1 MVISRQTV
9 LGLVAVLVVAAAI
22 VARLALWTSAPP
34 LFTIAGT
41 VTTARCATTPAPE
54 VPVEVLGPDGTLLSV
69 GTAQRPATPGQ
80 ACSTSFSVP
89 DVPAGHGRYGIR
101 IEELGDQVHWKDE
114 DESRAGVSIS
124 VNA

>member
-22 VARLALWTSAPP
+22 VARLVLWTSAPA

-41 VTTARCATTPAPE
+41 VKAAQCAAGPAPE
-54 VPVEVLGPDGTLLSV
+54 VPVEVVGPDGTLLSV
-69 GTAQRPATPGQ
+69 GTAQRQ
-80 ACSTSFSVP
+80 ACSTRFSVP
-89 DVPAGHGRYGIR
+89 DVPAGQGRYGIR
-101 IEELGDQVHWKDE
+101 IEGLGDQVHWKDE
-114 DESRAGVSIS
+114 DESRAGVNIN